1 MNTENNHPETQ
12 DDGIISFEDAITS
25 QDSKKQP
32 EKQKEETS
40 NEQPAEAS
48 ETDNTPSEQPSETSD
63 DQKTEKPLGQK
74 DDAKMEEEEDIVTF
88 ESFGFC
94 PEIMQALNEAGF
106 REPTPIQI
114 KAIPSVMEGRDVIGQ
129 ALTGTGKTAAF
140 GLPTMQKIMN
150 EPGLNMLVLVPT
162 RELAAQVSNELFKLG
177 RYANIHTAAFT
188 GGQSYSRQE
197 TMLAKGINALVATPG
212 RLLDLIDSGH
222 FDDINPKHIVV
233 DEADEMLDMGFLD
246 DVKKIFE
253 HFNGDHQTMLFS
265 ATMPRPVIQLAE
277 HILKDPVNITTSI
290 TESTNNDIEQLF
302 YVIEDHERADAVIR
316 LIDAEN
322 VTKGMIFCRTKEET
336 DSLNIL
342 LSARGYNVNC
352 LHGDMEQ
359 AQRSRVMAAFR
370 RGEIDI
376 LVATDVAARGLDVDD
391 VSHVFNYHLPFDSR
405 GYVHRIG
412 RTGRAGKAG
421 TAITLVTP
429 REMRQL
435 DAIRRNV
442 GAQMQNRLVPTRT
455 QVTEQRLKKIFH
467 DVHDYKLD
475 MNILNQVETLSV
487 NQDLLVIIAK
497 LLAHQL
503 ETCGDQGPEDIGP
516 KGQKLQRI
524 LDRSDRKNRERRDG
538 GRDEDREERG
548 GRRRRRGDRD
558 DRDDRGDRGSR
569 RDRGERRGRREYDAW
584 AKEEDFGESEATVRQ
599 KPGNLDRPSYAENA
613 PNMHEEPV
621 VEQENNVR
629 SEHHEDVTRQ
639 EVADNRP
646 VAENMDSIDREEK
659 TERVSRE
666 ERPKRRFD
674 DDERP
679 ARRRDDERPRYADE
693 RPKRRFDDDDRPK
706 RRFDDNDRPKRRFD
720 DDDRPKRRFD
730 DDRPKRRFDDDRPKR
745 RFDDDRPKRRFD
757 DDERPKRRFD
767 DDRPRYARDGKV
779 NLRESDTHTPRKGKW
794 ADKFQD
800 SGSKKKFGGDRNV
813 SFKTSFSSHEAPQ
826 DKKKSKRN
834 LPPPPPQV
842 SKRNTSS
849 SKGQNWYF
857 N

>member
-1 MNTENNHPETQ
+1 MNTENNQQSPQ
-12 DDGIISFEDAITS
+12 DDGILSFDDAIS
-25 QDSKKQP
+25 PKDS
-32 EKQKEETS
+32 EKQQENNTEEKAAGTTENPSAEETS
-40 NEQPAEAS
+40 EHQPEMSDNETADEAVQQ
-48 ETDNTPSEQPSETSD
+48 EDNLESV
-63 DQKTEKPLGQK
+63 
-74 DDAKMEEEEDIVTF
+74 AEEEPVITF
-88 ESFGFC
+88 DSFGFC

-106 REPTPIQI
+106 REPTPIQV

-150 EPGLNMLVLVPT
+150 EPGLNLLVLVPT

-253 HFNGDHQTMLFS
+253 HFDGDHQTMLFS

-412 RTGRAGKAG
+412 RTGRAGKSG

-442 GAQMQNRLVPTRT
+442 GAQLQNRLVPTRT

-503 ETCGDQGPEDIGP
+503 ESCGDKGPEEIGLHGP
-516 KGQKLQRI
+516 KLQRV
-524 LDRSDRKNRERRDG
+524 LDRSDRKGRERREG
-538 GRDEDREERG
+538 GRDDDRDGRG
-548 GRRRRRGDRD
+548 GRRRRDRGDRD
-558 DRDDRGDRGSR
+558 DRDERGSR
-569 RDRGERRGRREYDAW
+569 RDRGDRRGRREYDPW
-584 AKEEDFGESEATVRQ
+584 AKEEDFGENEAPVRQ
-599 KPGNLDRPSYAENA
+599 RPGNLDRPSYAENA
-613 PNMHEEPV
+613 PNMREEQPAPQEKPARTEQFEHTEHIERQDIPEERPAI
-621 VEQENNVR
+621 VEKMEPAV
-629 SEHHEDVTRQ
+629 
-639 EVADNRP
+639 
-646 VAENMDSIDREEK
+646 REEK
-659 TERVSRE
+659 PERASRD

-674 DDERP
+674 DERPRFEDERP
-679 ARRRDDERPRYADE
+679 RYSDERPKRRFDDERPRYSDERPKRRFDDERPRYADE
-693 RPKRRFDDDDRPK
+693 RPKRRFDDERPK
-706 RRFDDNDRPKRRFD
+706 RRFDDERPRF
-720 DDDRPKRRFD
+720 
-730 DDRPKRRFDDDRPKR
+730 
-745 RFDDDRPKRRFD
+745 

-767 DDRPRYARDGKV
+767 DERPRFARDGKV
-779 NLRESDTHTPRKGKW
+779 NLRESDTHAPRKGKW

-813 SFKTSFSSHEAPQ
+813 SFKTSFSSHDAPQ

-834 LPPPPPQV
+834 LPPPPPQI
-842 SKRNTSS
+842 SKRSTSS

>member
-1 MNTENNHPETQ
+1 MNTENNQQSPQ
-12 DDGIISFEDAITS
+12 DDGILSFDDAIS
-25 QDSKKQP
+25 PKDS
-32 EKQKEETS
+32 EKQQENNTEEKAAGTTENPSTEETS
-40 NEQPAEAS
+40 EHQPEMSDNETADEAVQQ
-48 ETDNTPSEQPSETSD
+48 EDNLESV
-63 DQKTEKPLGQK
+63 
-74 DDAKMEEEEDIVTF
+74 AEEEPVITF
-88 ESFGFC
+88 DSFGFC

-106 REPTPIQI
+106 REPTPIQV

-150 EPGLNMLVLVPT
+150 EPGLNLLVLVPT

-253 HFNGDHQTMLFS
+253 HFDGEHQTMLFS

-412 RTGRAGKAG
+412 RTGRAGKSG

-442 GAQMQNRLVPTRT
+442 GAQLQNRLVPTRT

-503 ETCGDQGPEDIGP
+503 ESCGDNGPEEIGLH
-516 KGQKLQRI
+516 GTKLQRV
-524 LDRSDRKNRERRDG
+524 LDRSDRKGRERREG
-538 GRDEDREERG
+538 GRDDDREGR
-548 GRRRRRGDRD
+548 GRRRRDRGDRD
-558 DRDDRGDRGSR
+558 DRDERGSR

-584 AKEEDFGESEATVRQ
+584 AKEEDFGENEAPVRQ
-599 KPGNLDRPSYAENA
+599 RPGNLDRPSYAENA
-613 PNMHEEPV
+613 PNMREEQPAPQEKPARTEQFEHTEHIERQDIPEERPTI
-621 VEQENNVR
+621 VEKMEPAV
-629 SEHHEDVTRQ
+629 
-639 EVADNRP
+639 
-646 VAENMDSIDREEK
+646 REEK
-659 TERVSRE
+659 PER
-666 ERPKRRFD
+666 
-674 DDERP
+674 
-679 ARRRDDERPRYADE
+679 APRDE
-693 RPKRRFDDDDRPK
+693 RPKRRFDDERPRFDDERPRYSDERPK
-706 RRFDDNDRPKRRFD
+706 RRFDDERPRYSDERPKRRFD
-720 DDDRPKRRFD
+720 DERPRF
-730 DDRPKRRFDDDRPKR
+730 
-745 RFDDDRPKRRFD
+745 

-767 DDRPRYARDGKV
+767 DEQPRFARDGKV
-779 NLRESDTHTPRKGKW
+779 NLRESDTHAPRKGKW

-813 SFKTSFSSHEAPQ
+813 SFKTSFSSHDAPQ

-834 LPPPPPQV
+834 LPPPPPQI
-842 SKRNTSS
+842 SKRSTSS

>member
-1 MNTENNHPETQ
+1 MNTENNQQSPQ
-12 DDGIISFEDAITS
+12 DDGILSFDDAIS
-25 QDSKKQP
+25 PKDS
-32 EKQKEETS
+32 EKQQENNTEEKAAGTTENPSAEETS
-40 NEQPAEAS
+40 EHQPEMSDNETADEAVQQ
-48 ETDNTPSEQPSETSD
+48 EDNLESV
-63 DQKTEKPLGQK
+63 
-74 DDAKMEEEEDIVTF
+74 AEEEPVITF
-88 ESFGFC
+88 DSFGFC

-106 REPTPIQI
+106 REPTPIQV

-150 EPGLNMLVLVPT
+150 EPGLNLLVLVPT

-253 HFNGDHQTMLFS
+253 HFDGDHQTMLFS

-412 RTGRAGKAG
+412 RTGRAGKSG

-442 GAQMQNRLVPTRT
+442 GAQLQNRLVPTRT

-503 ETCGDQGPEDIGP
+503 ESCGDKGPEEIGLHGP
-516 KGQKLQRI
+516 KLQRV
-524 LDRSDRKNRERRDG
+524 LDRSDRKGRERREG
-538 GRDEDREERG
+538 GRDDDRDGRG
-548 GRRRRRGDRD
+548 GRRRRDRGDRD
-558 DRDDRGDRGSR
+558 DRDERGSR

-584 AKEEDFGESEATVRQ
+584 GKEEDFSENEAPVRQ
-599 KPGNLDRPSYAENA
+599 RPGNLDRPSYAENA
-613 PNMHEEPV
+613 PNMREEQPAPQEKPARTEQFEHTEHIERQDIPEERPAI
-621 VEQENNVR
+621 VEKMEPAV
-629 SEHHEDVTRQ
+629 
-639 EVADNRP
+639 
-646 VAENMDSIDREEK
+646 REEK
-659 TERVSRE
+659 PERASRD

-674 DDERP
+674 DERPRFEDERP
-679 ARRRDDERPRYADE
+679 RYSDERPKRRFDDERPRYSDERPKRRFDDERPRYADE
-693 RPKRRFDDDDRPK
+693 RPKRRFDDERPK
-706 RRFDDNDRPKRRFD
+706 RRFDDERPRF
-720 DDDRPKRRFD
+720 
-730 DDRPKRRFDDDRPKR
+730 
-745 RFDDDRPKRRFD
+745 

-767 DDRPRYARDGKV
+767 DERPRFARDGKV
-779 NLRESDTHTPRKGKW
+779 NLRESDTHAPRKGKW

-813 SFKTSFSSHEAPQ
+813 SFKTSFSSHDAPQ

-834 LPPPPPQV
+834 LPPPPPQI
-842 SKRNTSS
+842 SKRSTSS

>member
-1 MNTENNHPETQ
+1 MNTENNQQSPQ
-12 DDGIISFEDAITS
+12 DDGILSFDDAIS
-25 QDSKKQP
+25 PKDS
-32 EKQKEETS
+32 EKQQENNTEEKAAGTTENPSTEETS
-40 NEQPAEAS
+40 EHQPEMSDNETADEAVQQ
-48 ETDNTPSEQPSETSD
+48 EDNLESV
-63 DQKTEKPLGQK
+63 
-74 DDAKMEEEEDIVTF
+74 AEEEPVITF
-88 ESFGFC
+88 DSFGFC

-106 REPTPIQI
+106 REPTPIQV

-150 EPGLNMLVLVPT
+150 EPGLNLLVLVPT

-197 TMLAKGINALVATPG
+197 NMLAKGINALVATPG

-253 HFNGDHQTMLFS
+253 HFDGEHQTMLFS

-412 RTGRAGKAG
+412 RTGRAGKSG

-442 GAQMQNRLVPTRT
+442 GAQLQNRLVPTRT

-503 ETCGDQGPEDIGP
+503 ESCGDKGPEEIGLHGP
-516 KGQKLQRI
+516 KLQRV
-524 LDRSDRKNRERRDG
+524 LDRSDRKGRERREG
-538 GRDEDREERG
+538 GRDDDRDGRG
-548 GRRRRRGDRD
+548 GRRRHDRGDRD
-558 DRDDRGDRGSR
+558 DRDERGSR

-584 AKEEDFGESEATVRQ
+584 AKEEDFGENEAPVRQ
-599 KPGNLDRPSYAENA
+599 RPGNLDRPSYAENA
-613 PNMHEEPV
+613 PNMREEQPAPQEKPARTEQFEHTEHIERQDIPEERPAI
-621 VEQENNVR
+621 VEKMEPAV
-629 SEHHEDVTRQ
+629 
-639 EVADNRP
+639 
-646 VAENMDSIDREEK
+646 REEK
-659 TERVSRE
+659 PERAPRD

-674 DDERP
+674 DERPRFDDERP
-679 ARRRDDERPRYADE
+679 RYSDERPKRRFDDERPRYSNERPKRRFDDERPRYADE
-693 RPKRRFDDDDRPK
+693 RPKRRFDDERPK
-706 RRFDDNDRPKRRFD
+706 RRFDDERPRF
-720 DDDRPKRRFD
+720 
-730 DDRPKRRFDDDRPKR
+730 
-745 RFDDDRPKRRFD
+745 

-767 DDRPRYARDGKV
+767 DERPRFARDGKV
-779 NLRESDTHTPRKGKW
+779 NLRESDTHAPRKGKW

-813 SFKTSFSSHEAPQ
+813 SFKTSFSSHDAPQ

-834 LPPPPPQV
+834 LPPPPPQI
-842 SKRNTSS
+842 SKRSTSS

>member
-1 MNTENNHPETQ
+1 MNTENNQQSPQ
-12 DDGIISFEDAITS
+12 DDGILSFDDAIS
-25 QDSKKQP
+25 PNDS
-32 EKQKEETS
+32 EKQQENNTEEQAVDTAEKPSAEETS
-40 NEQPAEAS
+40 EHQPEMSDNETADEAVQQ
-48 ETDNTPSEQPSETSD
+48 EDNLESV
-63 DQKTEKPLGQK
+63 
-74 DDAKMEEEEDIVTF
+74 AEEEPVITF
-88 ESFGFC
+88 DSFGFC

-106 REPTPIQI
+106 REPTPIQV

-150 EPGLNMLVLVPT
+150 EPGLNLLVLVPT

-253 HFNGDHQTMLFS
+253 HFDGDHQTMLFS

-412 RTGRAGKAG
+412 RTGRAGKSG

-442 GAQMQNRLVPTRT
+442 GAQLQNRLVPTRT

-503 ETCGDQGPEDIGP
+503 ESCGDKGPEEIGLHGP
-516 KGQKLQRI
+516 KLQRV
-524 LDRSDRKNRERRDG
+524 LDRSDRKGRERREG
-538 GRDEDREERG
+538 GRDDDRDGRG
-548 GRRRRRGDRD
+548 GRRRRDRGDRD
-558 DRDDRGDRGSR
+558 DRDERGSR
-569 RDRGERRGRREYDAW
+569 RDRGERHGRREYDPW
-584 AKEEDFGESEATVRQ
+584 AKEEDFGNNEAPVRQ
-599 KPGNLDRPSYAENA
+599 RPGNLDRPSYAENA
-613 PNMHEEPV
+613 PNMREEQPAPQEKPARTEQFEHTEHIERQDIPEKRPAI
-621 VEQENNVR
+621 VEKMEPAV
-629 SEHHEDVTRQ
+629 
-639 EVADNRP
+639 
-646 VAENMDSIDREEK
+646 REEK
-659 TERVSRE
+659 PERAPRD

-674 DDERP
+674 DERPRFDDERP
-679 ARRRDDERPRYADE
+679 RYSDERPKRRFDDERPRYSDERPKRRFDDERPRYADE
-693 RPKRRFDDDDRPK
+693 RPKRRFDDERPK
-706 RRFDDNDRPKRRFD
+706 RRFDDERPRF
-720 DDDRPKRRFD
+720 
-730 DDRPKRRFDDDRPKR
+730 
-745 RFDDDRPKRRFD
+745 

-767 DDRPRYARDGKV
+767 DERPRFARDGKV
-779 NLRESDTHTPRKGKW
+779 NLRESDTHAPRKGKW

-813 SFKTSFSSHEAPQ
+813 SFKTSFSSHDAPQ

-834 LPPPPPQV
+834 LPPPPPQI
-842 SKRNTSS
+842 SKRSTSS

>member
-1 MNTENNHPETQ
+1 MNTENNQQSPQ
-12 DDGIISFEDAITS
+12 DDGILSFDDAIS
-25 QDSKKQP
+25 PNVS
-32 EKQKEETS
+32 EKQQENNTEEKAAGTTENPSAEETS
-40 NEQPAEAS
+40 EHQPEMSDNETADEAVQQ
-48 ETDNTPSEQPSETSD
+48 EDNLESV
-63 DQKTEKPLGQK
+63 
-74 DDAKMEEEEDIVTF
+74 AEEEPVITF
-88 ESFGFC
+88 DSFGFC

-106 REPTPIQI
+106 REPTPIQV

-150 EPGLNMLVLVPT
+150 EPGLNLLVLVPT

-253 HFNGDHQTMLFS
+253 HFDGEHQTMLFS

-412 RTGRAGKAG
+412 RTGRAGKSG

-442 GAQMQNRLVPTRT
+442 GAQLQNRLFPTRT

-503 ETCGDQGPEDIGP
+503 ESCGDKGPEEIGLHGP
-516 KGQKLQRI
+516 KLQRV
-524 LDRSDRKNRERRDG
+524 LDRSDRKGRERREG
-538 GRDEDREERG
+538 GRDDDRDGRG
-548 GRRRRRGDRD
+548 GRRRRDRGDRD
-558 DRDDRGDRGSR
+558 DRDERGNR

-584 AKEEDFGESEATVRQ
+584 AKEEDFGENEAPVRQ
-599 KPGNLDRPSYAENA
+599 RPGNLDRPSYAENA
-613 PNMHEEPV
+613 PNMREEQPAPQEKPARTEQFEHTEHIERQDIPEERPAI
-621 VEQENNVR
+621 VEKMEPAV
-629 SEHHEDVTRQ
+629 
-639 EVADNRP
+639 
-646 VAENMDSIDREEK
+646 REEK
-659 TERVSRE
+659 SERAPRD

-674 DDERP
+674 DERPRFDDERP
-679 ARRRDDERPRYADE
+679 RYSDERPKRRFDDERPRYSDERPKRRFDDERPRYADE
-693 RPKRRFDDDDRPK
+693 RPKRRFDDERPK
-706 RRFDDNDRPKRRFD
+706 RRFDDERPRF
-720 DDDRPKRRFD
+720 
-730 DDRPKRRFDDDRPKR
+730 
-745 RFDDDRPKRRFD
+745 

-767 DDRPRYARDGKV
+767 DERPRFARDGKV
-779 NLRESDTHTPRKGKW
+779 NLRESDTHAPRKGKW

-813 SFKTSFSSHEAPQ
+813 SFKTSFSSHDAPQ

-834 LPPPPPQV
+834 LPPPPPQI
-842 SKRNTSS
+842 SKRSTSS

>member
-1 MNTENNHPETQ
+1 MNTENNQQSPQ
-12 DDGIISFEDAITS
+12 DDGILSFDDAIS
-25 QDSKKQP
+25 PKDS
-32 EKQKEETS
+32 EKQQENNTEEKAAGTTENPSAEETS
-40 NEQPAEAS
+40 EHQPEMSDNETADEAVQQ
-48 ETDNTPSEQPSETSD
+48 EDNLESV
-63 DQKTEKPLGQK
+63 
-74 DDAKMEEEEDIVTF
+74 AEEEPVITF
-88 ESFGFC
+88 DSFGFC

-106 REPTPIQI
+106 REPTPIQV

-150 EPGLNMLVLVPT
+150 EPGLNLLVLVPT

-253 HFNGDHQTMLFS
+253 HFDGDHQTMLFS

-412 RTGRAGKAG
+412 RTGRAGKSG

-442 GAQMQNRLVPTRT
+442 GAQLQNRLVPTRT

-503 ETCGDQGPEDIGP
+503 ESCGDKGPEEIGLH
-516 KGQKLQRI
+516 GTKLQRV
-524 LDRSDRKNRERRDG
+524 LDRSDRKGRERREG
-538 GRDEDREERG
+538 GRDDDREGR
-548 GRRRRRGDRD
+548 GRRRRDRGDRD
-558 DRDDRGDRGSR
+558 DRDERGSR

-584 AKEEDFGESEATVRQ
+584 AKEEDFGENEAPVRQ
-599 KPGNLDRPSYAENA
+599 RPGNLDRPSYAENA
-613 PNMHEEPV
+613 PNMREEQPAPQEKPARTEQFEHTEHIERQDIPEERPAI
-621 VEQENNVR
+621 VEKMEPAV
-629 SEHHEDVTRQ
+629 
-639 EVADNRP
+639 
-646 VAENMDSIDREEK
+646 REEK
-659 TERVSRE
+659 PERAPRD

-674 DDERP
+674 DERPRFDDERP
-679 ARRRDDERPRYADE
+679 RYSDERPKRRFDDERPRYSDERPKRRFDDERPRYADE
-693 RPKRRFDDDDRPK
+693 RPKRRFDDERPK
-706 RRFDDNDRPKRRFD
+706 RRFDDERPRF
-720 DDDRPKRRFD
+720 
-730 DDRPKRRFDDDRPKR
+730 
-745 RFDDDRPKRRFD
+745 

-767 DDRPRYARDGKV
+767 DERPRFARDGKV
-779 NLRESDTHTPRKGKW
+779 NLRESDTHAPRKGKW

-813 SFKTSFSSHEAPQ
+813 SFKTSFSSHDAPQ

-834 LPPPPPQV
+834 LPPPPPQI
-842 SKRNTSS
+842 SKRSTSS

>member
-1 MNTENNHPETQ
+1 MNTENIQQSPQ
-12 DDGIISFEDAITS
+12 DDGIVSFDDAICPK
-25 QDSKKQP
+25 DS
-32 EKQKEETS
+32 EKQAENNTEEKAVDTAENPS
-40 NEQPAEAS
+40 VEEAS
-48 ETDNTPSEQPSETSD
+48 EHQPEISDNGTADETVQPEDNLESV
-63 DQKTEKPLGQK
+63 
-74 DDAKMEEEEDIVTF
+74 AEEEPVITF
-88 ESFGFC
+88 DSFGFC

-106 REPTPIQI
+106 REPTPIQV

-150 EPGLNMLVLVPT
+150 EPGLNLLVLVPT

-253 HFNGDHQTMLFS
+253 HFDGDHQTMLFS

-412 RTGRAGKAG
+412 RTGRAGKSG

-442 GAQMQNRLVPTRT
+442 GAQLQNRLVPTRT

-503 ETCGDQGPEDIGP
+503 ESCGDKGPEEIGLHGP
-516 KGQKLQRI
+516 KLQRV
-524 LDRSDRKNRERRDG
+524 LDRSDRKGRERREG
-538 GRDEDREERG
+538 GRDDDRDGRG
-548 GRRRRRGDRD
+548 GRRRRDRGDRD
-558 DRDDRGDRGSR
+558 VRDERGSR

-584 AKEEDFGESEATVRQ
+584 AKEEDFGENEAPVRQ
-599 KPGNLDRPSYAENA
+599 RPGNLDRPSYAENA
-613 PNMHEEPV
+613 PNMREEQPAPQEKPARTEQFEHTEHIERQDIPEERPAI
-621 VEQENNVR
+621 VEKMEPAV
-629 SEHHEDVTRQ
+629 
-639 EVADNRP
+639 
-646 VAENMDSIDREEK
+646 REEK
-659 TERVSRE
+659 PERAPRDERSKRRFDDE
-666 ERPKRRFD
+666 RPRFDDERPRYSDERPKRRFD
-674 DDERP
+674 DERP
-679 ARRRDDERPRYADE
+679 RYSNERPKRRFDDERPRYADE
-693 RPKRRFDDDDRPK
+693 RPKRRFDDERPK
-706 RRFDDNDRPKRRFD
+706 RRFDDERPRF
-720 DDDRPKRRFD
+720 
-730 DDRPKRRFDDDRPKR
+730 
-745 RFDDDRPKRRFD
+745 

-767 DDRPRYARDGKV
+767 DERPRFARDGKV
-779 NLRESDTHTPRKGKW
+779 NLRESDTHAPRKGKW

-813 SFKTSFSSHEAPQ
+813 SFKTSFSSHDAPQ

-834 LPPPPPQV
+834 LPPPPPQI
-842 SKRNTSS
+842 SKRSTSS

>member
-1 MNTENNHPETQ
+1 MNTENNQQSPQ
-12 DDGIISFEDAITS
+12 DDGILSFDDAIS
-25 QDSKKQP
+25 PKDS
-32 EKQKEETS
+32 EKQQENNTEEKAAGTTENPSTEETS
-40 NEQPAEAS
+40 EHQPEMSDNETADEAVQQ
-48 ETDNTPSEQPSETSD
+48 EDNLESV
-63 DQKTEKPLGQK
+63 
-74 DDAKMEEEEDIVTF
+74 AEEEPVITF
-88 ESFGFC
+88 DSFGFC

-106 REPTPIQI
+106 REPTPIQV

-150 EPGLNMLVLVPT
+150 EPGLNLLVLVPT

-253 HFNGDHQTMLFS
+253 HFDGEHQTMLFS

-412 RTGRAGKAG
+412 RTGRAGKSG

-442 GAQMQNRLVPTRT
+442 GAQLQNRLVPTRT

-503 ETCGDQGPEDIGP
+503 ESCGDKGPEEIGLHGP
-516 KGQKLQRI
+516 KLQRV
-524 LDRSDRKNRERRDG
+524 LDRSDRKGRERREG
-538 GRDEDREERG
+538 GRDDDRDGRG
-548 GRRRRRGDRD
+548 GRRRRDRGDRD
-558 DRDDRGDRGSR
+558 DRDERGSR

-584 AKEEDFGESEATVRQ
+584 AKEEDFGENEAPVRQ
-599 KPGNLDRPSYAENA
+599 RPGNLDRPSYAENA
-613 PNMHEEPV
+613 PNMREEQPAPQEKPARTEQFEHTEHIERQDIPEERPAI
-621 VEQENNVR
+621 VEKMEPAV
-629 SEHHEDVTRQ
+629 
-639 EVADNRP
+639 
-646 VAENMDSIDREEK
+646 REEK
-659 TERVSRE
+659 PERAPRD

-674 DDERP
+674 DERPRFDDERP
-679 ARRRDDERPRYADE
+679 RYSDERPKRRFDDERPRYSDERPKRRFDDERPRYADE
-693 RPKRRFDDDDRPK
+693 RPKRRFDDERPK
-706 RRFDDNDRPKRRFD
+706 RRFDDERPRF
-720 DDDRPKRRFD
+720 
-730 DDRPKRRFDDDRPKR
+730 
-745 RFDDDRPKRRFD
+745 

-767 DDRPRYARDGKV
+767 DERPRFARDGKV
-779 NLRESDTHTPRKGKW
+779 NLRESDTHAPRKGKW

-813 SFKTSFSSHEAPQ
+813 SFKTSFSSHDAPQ

-834 LPPPPPQV
+834 LPPPPPQI
-842 SKRNTSS
+842 SKRSTSS

>member
-1 MNTENNHPETQ
+1 MNTENNQQSPQ
-12 DDGIISFEDAITS
+12 DDGILSFDDAIS
-25 QDSKKQP
+25 PKDS
-32 EKQKEETS
+32 EKQQENNTEEKAAGTTENPSAEETS
-40 NEQPAEAS
+40 EHQPEMSDNETADEAVQQ
-48 ETDNTPSEQPSETSD
+48 EDNLESV
-63 DQKTEKPLGQK
+63 
-74 DDAKMEEEEDIVTF
+74 AEEEPVITF
-88 ESFGFC
+88 DSFGFC

-106 REPTPIQI
+106 REPTPIQV

-150 EPGLNMLVLVPT
+150 EPGLNLLVLVPT

-253 HFNGDHQTMLFS
+253 HFDGEHQTMLFS

-412 RTGRAGKAG
+412 RTGRAGKSG

-442 GAQMQNRLVPTRT
+442 GAQLQNRLVPTRT

-503 ETCGDQGPEDIGP
+503 ESCGDKGPEEIGLHGP
-516 KGQKLQRI
+516 KLQRV
-524 LDRSDRKNRERRDG
+524 LDRSDRKGRERREG
-538 GRDEDREERG
+538 GRDDDRDGRG
-548 GRRRRRGDRD
+548 GRRRRDRGDRD
-558 DRDDRGDRGSR
+558 DRDERGSR

-584 AKEEDFGESEATVRQ
+584 AKEEDFGENEAPVRQ
-599 KPGNLDRPSYAENA
+599 RPGNLDRPSYAENA
-613 PNMHEEPV
+613 PNMREEQPAPQEKPARTEQFEHTEHIERQDIPEERPAI
-621 VEQENNVR
+621 VEKMEPAV
-629 SEHHEDVTRQ
+629 
-639 EVADNRP
+639 
-646 VAENMDSIDREEK
+646 REEK
-659 TERVSRE
+659 PERAPRD

-674 DDERP
+674 DERPRFDDERP
-679 ARRRDDERPRYADE
+679 RYSDERPKRRFDDERPRYSDERPKRRFDDERPRYADE
-693 RPKRRFDDDDRPK
+693 RPKRRFDDERPK
-706 RRFDDNDRPKRRFD
+706 RRFDDERPRF
-720 DDDRPKRRFD
+720 
-730 DDRPKRRFDDDRPKR
+730 
-745 RFDDDRPKRRFD
+745 

-767 DDRPRYARDGKV
+767 DERPRFARDGKV
-779 NLRESDTHTPRKGKW
+779 NLRESDTHAPRKGKW

-842 SKRNTSS
+842 SKRSTSS